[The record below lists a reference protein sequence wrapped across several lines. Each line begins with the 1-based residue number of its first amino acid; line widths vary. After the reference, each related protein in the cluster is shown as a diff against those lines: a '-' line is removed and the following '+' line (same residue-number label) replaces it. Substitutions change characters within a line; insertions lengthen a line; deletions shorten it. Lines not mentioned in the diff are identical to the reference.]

1 MRRGTHHDTW
11 AGTSVAGVV
20 LLALVTGIASNA
32 CAQSWPARPVRIV
45 VPFVP
50 GGGTDIQARLLAKK
64 FIESMGQSFVVENRG
79 GAGGLIG
86 AEIVAKSAPDGYN
99 ILVSTASLAVNV
111 SLYKKI
117 AFDPVRDLAPVSLIS
132 SSPLVLIVHPSVPA
146 KSVKELVMLA
156 KHHKGKMN
164 AASNGTGT
172 TSHLAIEMLKQMA
185 GIEVTH
191 VPYRG
196 GGAAINAL
204 LSGETDF
211 RFTSALAVHS
221 YVTSGRVRPLA
232 VTTVK
237 KSSVFPE
244 LPTLASTYPG
254 FDCDNWYAVF
264 VAAGTPKEI
273 VAKLAAQVSKALQ
286 SPEMR
291 DFITKEGAEPV
302 GSTPEE
308 LATYFTREVD
318 KYAKVIEAAHIRLE

>member
-1 MRRGTHHDTW
+1 MKNDYS
-11 AGTSVAGVV
+11 TSIAKGA
-20 LLALVTGIASNA
+20 LLALAAGMASNA
-32 CAQSWPARPVRIV
+32 CAQNWPARPVRII

-50 GGGTDIQARLLAKK
+50 GGGTDIQARLLGKK
-64 FIESMGQSFVVENRG
+64 FFESMGQSFVVENRG

-86 AEIVAKSAPDGYN
+86 AELVAKSPPDGYN

-117 AFDPVRDLAPVSLIS
+117 AFDPVRDLAPVSWIS
-132 SSPLVLIVHPSVPA
+132 SSPLVLIVHPTVPA
-146 KSVKELVMLA
+146 KSVKELVTLA
-156 KHHKGKMN
+156 KQYKGTMN
-164 AASNGTGT
+164 AASNGSGT

-185 GIEVTH
+185 KIEVTH

-196 GGAAINAL
+196 GGGAMNAL
-204 LSGETDF
+204 LAGETDF

-221 YVTSGRVRPLA
+221 FVRAGRVRPLA
-232 VTTVK
+232 VTTAK
-237 KSSVFPE
+237 KSSVFPD

-254 FDCDNWYAVF
+254 FECDNWYAVF

-273 VAKLAAQVSKALQ
+273 VGKLSAQVSKALQ

-308 LATYFTREVD
+308 LAAYFMREID
-318 KYAKVIEAAHIRLE
+318 KYAKVIKAAQIRLE

>member
-1 MRRGTHHDTW
+1 MRSGTRHDTRVRTRVE
-11 AGTSVAGVV
+11 GVA
-20 LLALVTGIASNA
+20 LLALAAGMASNA
-32 CAQSWPARPVRIV
+32 GAQNWPTRSVRIV

-50 GGGTDIQARLLAKK
+50 GGGTDIQARLLGKK
-64 FIESMGQSFVVENRG
+64 LLESLGQSFVVENRR

-86 AEIVAKSAPDGYN
+86 AEFVAKSLPDGYN

-146 KSVKELVMLA
+146 KSVKELVTLA
-156 KHHKGKMN
+156 KHHKGAMN
-164 AASNGTGT
+164 AASNGSGT

-196 GGAAINAL
+196 GGGAMNAL

-221 YVTSGRVRPLA
+221 FVRAGRVRPLA

-237 KSSVFPE
+237 KSSVFPD

-273 VAKLAAQVSKALQ
+273 VGKLSAQVSKALQ

-308 LATYFTREVD
+308 LAAYFTREID
-318 KYAKVIEAAHIRLE
+318 KYAKVIKAAQIRLE